1 MLQYEQRVIWE
12 KAEQDEPRSFHLCN
26 VLSKT
31 PIPEGVKKNYPQEQD
46 MQIKERPE

>member
-12 KAEQDEPRSFHLCN
+12 EAAQDEPRSFHLCN

-31 PIPEGVKKNYPQEQD
+31 PIPEGVKNYPL
-46 MQIKERPE
+46 RTGYAN